1 MNIET
6 LSPCSRGKVELI
18 PIAVFVAHYPN
29 SCLTQVRISV
39 LIAQYCDFYLASYVL
54 SSILTVPIQSSYPVA
69 VTFVSNR
76 W

>member
-6 LSPCSRGKVELI
+6 SPCSRGKVELI
-18 PIAVFVAHYPN
+18 PIAVFVAHYRN

-39 LIAQYCDFYLASYVL
+39 LVAQYSY
-54 SSILTVPIQSSYPVA
+54 SVA